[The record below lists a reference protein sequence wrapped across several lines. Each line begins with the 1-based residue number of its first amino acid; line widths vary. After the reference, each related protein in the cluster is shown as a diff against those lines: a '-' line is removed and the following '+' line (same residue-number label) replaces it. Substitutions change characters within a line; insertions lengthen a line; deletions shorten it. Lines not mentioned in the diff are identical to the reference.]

1 MPRLARVAAGTD
13 VFIGSGAAI
22 AVPLAVHAACMVGE
36 MHGRRMP
43 PAHLGLAVLAIAG
56 AVAGPAF
63 AAAPRG
69 ELLVVRTSVNA
80 ERTFPGGPSFVP
92 PFAYLV
98 NRGGPL
104 EVEVRRVS
112 GTRRWEAV
120 QVLDG
125 ARVALPAGVPVGPKG
140 FGRAVEVT
148 VLDRARRVVARRALN
163 LCVNAGRVRLG
174 PSGPALSAFPDSCT
188 YHPFSRG
195 VRLGLDGDHGVP
207 LGVDALGRLP
217 AGRFTI
223 RLRVRPALA
232 EWLGMAPARRAVE
245 VRLRVPRLPPPA
257 PEPEFPDGEQPTPVV
272 TGETPHREPRY
283 RPRPAAA
290 PPASDVVPPADTL
303 PNLAGLP
310 AYDVTAQRVGRRDTL
325 EFAATVWNTGPG
337 PLIVEGHRPSAAP
350 VMNGFQFFRRAGED
364 VTAVP
369 VAQLEYDD
377 REGHDHWHFRDFA
390 RYALV
395 RADGRQVRRSP
406 KEAWCLAPT
415 DQIDQLV
422 PNAEIRPGNPL
433 LATACGDGA
442 AVQVREVLEVGA
454 GDTYGRGTPGQAIDI
469 TRVPNG
475 VYFLKIEANPAGVLR
490 ETTTADNIALRRIV
504 LGGTRGRR
512 TVRVPPVE
520 GIDTERPG
528 ARCAPFCGLR

>member
-1 MPRLARVAAGTD
+1 MPIARTALVALALAGTAG
-13 VFIGSGAAI
+13 GSA
-22 AVPLAVHAACMVGE
+22 L
-36 MHGRRMP
+36 
-43 PAHLGLAVLAIAG
+43 
-56 AVAGPAF
+56 
-63 AAAPRG
+63 AAAPRA
-69 ELLVVRTSVNA
+69 ELLVVRTSVAA

-92 PFAYLV
+92 AFAHLV

-104 EVEVRRVS
+104 EVEVRRVP
-112 GTRRWEAV
+112 GTPRGEAV
-120 QVLDG
+120 EVLDG
-125 ARVALPAGVPVGPKG
+125 ARVPLPAGVPVGPKG

-148 VLDRARRVVARRALN
+148 VLDRARKVVFRRALN

-174 PSGPALSAFPDSCT
+174 PSGPALSAFPDFCT
-188 YHPFSRG
+188 YHPFARG
-195 VRLGLDGDHGVP
+195 VRLGLDRDYGVP
-207 LGVDALGRLP
+207 LSVDALGRLP

-232 EWLGMAPARRAVE
+232 EWLGMDPAKRAVS

-257 PEPEFPDGEQPTPVV
+257 PEPEFPDGEQPIPTPTV
-272 TGETPHREPRY
+272 TEGPTHREPRY

-290 PPASDVVPPADTL
+290 PPVSDVVPPADTL

-310 AYDVTAQRVGRRDTL
+310 AYDVATQRVDGRDTL
-325 EFAATVWNTGPG
+325 EFAATVWNVGPG
-337 PLIVEGHRPSAAP
+337 PLIVEGHRPGAAP

-364 VTAVP
+364 VAAVP
-369 VAQLEYDD
+369 VAQLDYDD

-395 RADGRQVRRSP
+395 RPDGREVRRSP

-433 LATACGDGA
+433 LATACGDA
-442 AVQVREVLEVGA
+442 SAVQVREVLEVGA

-469 TRVPNG
+469 TKVPNG
-475 VYFLKIEANPAGVLR
+475 VYLLKIEANPAGVLR
-490 ETTTADNIALRRIV
+490 ETTASDNVALRRII

-512 TVRVPPVE
+512 TVRVPAVE
-520 GIDTERPG
+520 GINTERPG
-528 ARCAPFCGLR
+528 ARCAPYCGLR